1 MKLSNP
7 APGRPVTSPY
17 GWRKHPITGKRKFH
31 RGTDFGGTFD
41 VLCAGD
47 GVVVHKGANMNKSTG
62 GGHVVIVMHEADL
75 YTVYYHGAHATHFKV
90 GDSIKAGDKIYLSG
104 STGASTG
111 PHLHFETR
119 TKRAWGSDTDPT
131 PYFEEQKPVKLTID
145 GKLGRKT
152 WKALQRHLTD
162 IGYYNGSIDGLAGRL
177 TVSGLQRALNDGK
190 L

>member
-47 GVVVHKGANMNKSTG
+47 GVVVHKGANMDKSTG
-62 GGHVVIVMHEADL
+62 GGHVFIVMHEADL

-104 STGASTG
+104 ARSCY
-111 PHLHFETR
+111 R
-119 TKRAWGSDTDPT
+119 TP
-131 PYFEEQKPVKLTID
+131 PPF
-145 GKLGRKT
+145 
-152 WKALQRHLTD
+152 
-162 IGYYNGSIDGLAGRL
+162 
-177 TVSGLQRALNDGK
+177 
-190 L
+190 